1 MRNYPE
7 HMLAYWAI
15 VSMGAVV
22 VGMNAWWVGA
32 EMVYGIQDSEPKV
45 IIADAERLE
54 RLMPVRDQVPA
65 PKLVGVRLPAPMD
78 GVTSYEEEVR
88 THTGAL
94 PDVTIAPDSEACI
107 FYTSGTTGRP
117 KGAQQTHRGCVS
129 NVWNLLFA
137 GALAAHT
144 GILRGLVTPAD
155 LENAPIGVSLVT
167 TPLFHVTANNCVA
180 QGATATGGKL
190 VLMYKWDAGKA
201 LEHIEQEGVT
211 SMSGVPT
218 MARELINHPEFAER
232 DTSTLLALGGGGAQL
247 QPDLVERIEEAVAS
261 ARPSTGYGMTE
272 TCGIITSISGDYF
285 LDKPDSC
292 GPVMPT
298 FELKIIDDDGNEVP
312 EGRVGE
318 LTVRGA
324 PVIRGYLN
332 RPDDTA
338 ETIVDGFLRTG
349 DLARVDAEGFVFIVD
364 RKKDM
369 VLRGGENVY
378 CAEVESAIFSHDDV
392 AECVVFGVP
401 DDRLGEEVGAC
412 VVPKDDAT
420 LTAEA
425 IRAHCAEQISKH
437 KIPRYIWIRD
447 EALPR
452 NANGKFLKRELRE
465 ALAVSDAA

>member
-1 MRNYPE
+1 MYAEYKQAWDALTGPGGDFEVETIDIRGNPTRVFKHAPNSLREFWLASTEFADRDYLVYDDQRWTYAEAHAEVAALASWLAEQGVQPGDRVAIAMRNYPE

-201 LEHIEQEGVT
+201 LEHIKV
-211 SMSGVPT
+211 
-218 MARELINHPEFAER
+218 
-232 DTSTLLALGGGGAQL
+232 QL
-247 QPDLVERIEEAVAS
+247 PGSSNVE
-261 ARPSTGYGMTE
+261 
-272 TCGIITSISGDYF
+272 
-285 LDKPDSC
+285 
-292 GPVMPT
+292 
-298 FELKIIDDDGNEVP
+298 
-312 EGRVGE
+312 
-318 LTVRGA
+318 
-324 PVIRGYLN
+324 
-332 RPDDTA
+332 
-338 ETIVDGFLRTG
+338 
-349 DLARVDAEGFVFIVD
+349 
-364 RKKDM
+364 
-369 VLRGGENVY
+369 
-378 CAEVESAIFSHDDV
+378 
-392 AECVVFGVP
+392 
-401 DDRLGEEVGAC
+401 
-412 VVPKDDAT
+412 
-420 LTAEA
+420 
-425 IRAHCAEQISKH
+425 
-437 KIPRYIWIRD
+437 
-447 EALPR
+447 
-452 NANGKFLKRELRE
+452 
-465 ALAVSDAA
+465 